1 MWSIAKVLGVAAAL
15 SSAGCIG
22 NYSIKRFD
30 PIPTKKAHANTIEE
44 ELVVQVL
51 GTEHKTGGGFTSD
64 YRGPHTVHTRYVT
77 RDVYRSYSVARM
89 TVSCENFKETL
100 IAPSDQ
106 MTTIPTLRTYGT
118 DSAGTYYGEINAA
131 KSFDYVPSDR
141 SNLLTVRI
149 EGSIRIGNTS
159 RPFVA
164 TRKFRYE
171 VIRKVWLI
179 TFDDLMSI

>member
-1 MWSIAKVLGVAAAL
+1 MWSSLAKVLGVAVAL

-30 PIPTKKAHANTIEE
+30 PIPTKKSHANTIEE
-44 ELVVQVL
+44 ELVVHVL
-51 GTEHKTGGGFTSD
+51 GTEHKTGAGFTSD
-64 YRGPHTVHTRYVT
+64 HRGPHTVHTRYVT
-77 RDVYRSYSVARM
+77 RDVYHSYSIARM
-89 TVSCENFKETL
+89 TVSCEKFKETL

-106 MTTIPTLRTYGT
+106 MTTIPTLRTEGY
-118 DSAGTYYGEINAA
+118 SAGTYHGEINTAR
-131 KSFDYVPSDR
+131 SFDYVPSDR

-159 RPFVA
+159 RPFVT

>member
-1 MWSIAKVLGVAAAL
+1 LAKILWVAAAF
-15 SSAGCIG
+15 SSAGCVA
-22 NYSIKRFD
+22 NHSIKRFD
-30 PIPTKKAHANTIEE
+30 PIPRKKSSVNTIEE

-51 GTEHKTGGGFTSD
+51 GTEHKGRFLVSD
-64 YRGPHTVHTRYVT
+64 YRGPHTVHTRYFT
-77 RDVYRSYSVARM
+77 HEAYRSYSIERM
-89 TVSCENFKETL
+89 TVSCENFRKTL

-106 MTTIPTLRTYGT
+106 MKAISLPGTEGTYA
-118 DSAGTYYGEINAA
+118 AGTYNGEINTAR
-131 KSFDYVPSDR
+131 SFDYVPSDP
-141 SNLLTVRI
+141 SSPLTIRV

-179 TFDDLMSI
+179 SFDDLMSI